1 MSKDRKTCITVSLD
15 SSLAGVSIVSLGTG
29 AGIVDDVKSGG
40 LVAIGTKLDPAL
52 STSDSLIGSVIGKPG
67 TLPENSTEAK
77 LKISLF
83 DTAVGSGGETKVVP
97 VKVGE
102 LLRINVGTPPVPAK
116 VRKVKSDNI
125 EVEFRRPVWLF
136 DKGNVALS
144 RRIAERWRLI
154 GAGIIG

>member
-1 MSKDRKTCITVSLD
+1 
-15 SSLAGVSIVSLGTG
+15 LGTG
-29 AGIVDDVKSGG
+29 AGIVDEVKSGG
-40 LVAIGTKLDPAL
+40 LVAIGTKLDPSL
-52 STSDSLIGSVIGKPG
+52 STSDSLIGSVVGKPG

-83 DTAVGSGGETKVVP
+83 DTAVGSAGETKVAP

-102 LLRINVGTPPVPAK
+102 LLRINVGTAPVPAT
-116 VRKVKSDNI
+116 VSKVKSDNI
-125 EVEFRRPVWLF
+125 EVEFRRPVCLF
-136 DKGNVALS
+136 DKGSVALS

>member
-1 MSKDRKTCITVSLD
+1 M
-15 SSLAGVSIVSLGTG
+15 GTG

-40 LVAIGTKLDPAL
+40 LVAIGTKLDPAI
-52 STSDSLIGSVIGKPG
+52 SSSYSLIGSVIGKPG

-102 LLRINVGTPPVPAK
+102 LLRINVGTAPVPAK
-116 VRKVKSDNI
+116 VSKVKSDNI
-125 EVEFRRPVWLF
+125 EVEFRRPVCLF